1 MKETDESEP
10 LGMVILYS
18 GKRVKVVEKAT
29 GFVREPNKS
38 YWVRALEPVAGYA
51 AGEEF
56 TVSAKYVKRQWRK
69 EQV

>member
-10 LGMVILYS
+10 LGKVIPYR
-18 GKRVKVVEKAT
+18 GKRVEVVEKAT
-29 GFVREPNKS
+29 GFAKEPNKS

-56 TVSAKYVKRQWRK
+56 TVSAKFVKRQLR
-69 EQV
+69 